1 MLIMIMKLCN
11 KLRKKVALRK
21 SILKKMGK
29 MHQAQVHL
37 VLFGIIMDITYRMN
51 SILHKEM

>member
-11 KLRKKVALRK
+11 KLLKKVVLRK

-37 VLFGIIMDITYRMN
+37 ALSGIIMDITYRMN
-51 SILHKEM
+51 SMLHKEM